1 MTAPAPSHAACP
13 PLTAFDDHPLEIF
26 PWARRIPQS
35 PLRDLAYTLVF
46 NTLIAATFTVL
57 SLVFN
62 VPARSWGAIA
72 WSNFVVS
79 NCIGFVI
86 HAEFVLAE
94 RLTGARYRTWTF
106 AQRAVFFSALPIVGV
121 IVGYWIAFE
130 LLDWERARR
139 AVFSPAGIVG
149 VVALSILISSVLAVI
164 LSAREKAARAQA
176 AYEAERA
183 RVATAERATALAQL
197 KALEAQ
203 VEPHFLYNTL
213 AHVEGLIDAE
223 PATARRMLER
233 LIVLLRASAAGAA
246 AGTSTLGEQLAHMR
260 AYLELLA
267 MRLGPRLAWSV
278 DVPDALS
285 ALPLPPAVLQPLVEN
300 AVKHGIEPSVS
311 GGAIAISA
319 RDDRGRLVIEVADT
333 GAGFGAAAAPLGGS
347 TGLGLA
353 NLRARLA
360 ALHGSDARVTIAEN
374 VPSGV
379 RVTVSLPAGGGR
391 A

>member
-1 MTAPAPSHAACP
+1 MTTPDPACSARA
-13 PLTAFDDHPLEIF
+13 PLTSFDDHPLEIF

-62 VPARSWGAIA
+62 APARSWGAIA

-106 AQRAVFFSALPIVGV
+106 AQRAVFFSALPIAGV

-149 VVALSILISSVLAVI
+149 VVALSILISSILAVI

-213 AHVEGLIDAE
+213 AHVTSLIDMD
-223 PATARRMLER
+223 PGTARRMLER
-233 LIVLLRASAAGAA
+233 LIVLLRASAGGAPD
-246 AGTSTLGEQLAHMR
+246 GRSTLGEQLAHMR
-260 AYLELLA
+260 AYLELVA
-267 MRLGPRLAWSV
+267 MRLGPRLAWSI
-278 DVPDALS
+278 DAPQ
-285 ALPLPPAVLQPLVEN
+285 ALAARALPPAILQPLVEN
-300 AVKHGIEPSVS
+300 AVKHGIEPSVN
-311 GGAIAISA
+311 GGSIAIAA
-319 RDDRGRLVIEVADT
+319 REDDGRIVVEVADT
-333 GAGFGAAAAPLGGS
+333 GVGIGAATAPLGGS
-347 TGLGLA
+347 TGIGLA

-360 ALHGSDARVTIAEN
+360 ALYGADARVTITEN
-374 VPSGV
+374 APTGM
-379 RVTVSLPAGGGR
+379 RVTVALPAGEGH